1 MLTENERNRR
11 IEIIKTSNSMQE
23 AAERLGISYSGA
35 LQWSAKNNVEP
46 ETKIRKEPP
55 QKEDLRMTLY
65 LQGKTDNEIAEGV
78 GTTVILVRKWRYRK
92 KLVRNEPQIKVVEE
106 KIVHKA
112 KSKHFPPDIRQR
124 LGFYAMI
131 L

>member
-1 MLTENERNRR
+1 MFTEAERDRR

-55 QKEDLRMTLY
+55 QKEDPRMTLY
-65 LQGKTDNEIAEGV
+65 LQRKTDNEIAEEV
-78 GTTVILVRKWRYRK
+78 GTTVFSIRKWRYRK
-92 KLVRNEPQIKVVEE
+92 NLERNEPPAKETPI

-112 KSKHFPPDIRQR
+112 KPKHFPPDIRQR
-124 LGFYAMI
+124 LGFYQMI